1 MEEQVKQIEKNALEE
16 LKKCVE
22 LKALE
27 ETRVK

>member
-1 MEEQVKQIEKNALEE
+1 MEEQVKQIEKSALEE
-16 LKKCVE
+16 LNSCTE